1 MTRALLDVNVL
12 IALMDAG
19 HVDHESVHAWAADGL
34 ADGWASCAITQN
46 GFVRILSQPAYPGTV
61 SVAEAIDLLR
71 SSIESSHHE
80 FWSCDIGLTETS
92 AVDSTAVLGHRQ
104 ITDAYLLAL
113 AVHHGGKLVT
123 LDRSVPIR
131 AVRGATSEHL
141 EVIAG

>member
-19 HVDHESVHAWAADGL
+19 HVDHETLHAWAADGL

-80 FWSCDIGLTETS
+80 FWSCDIGFTETS
-92 AVDSTAVLGHRQ
+92 AVDSTA
-104 ITDAYLLAL
+104 DAYLLAL
-113 AVHHGGKLVT
+113 AVHHGGRLVT